1 MSKWAELPYDL
12 LTEIA
17 NRVKVIEDFVS
28 FGAVCTSWR
37 TAATKKNF
45 DVFSPQ
51 VPLLMLADKD
61 EDYREFYSLSK
72 HKISRIFLPEV
83 RGREC
88 FPTQG
93 WLCTVAYNGEM
104 NLLNPFS
111 RTQIELPSEKEFW
124 VFHGPVELCKGEFWH
139 YMDKAVL
146 SANPLVAS
154 DYVLVV
160 SYYTDCDYLLAFW
173 RPGDLNWTKIDFAK
187 GWVYYIAAMIYYN
200 EKFYCV
206 TWCGQVWVFDMS
218 CHSSTNCYTTIAFSP
233 QTFKIK
239 VYELDIIKGE
249 LKEINSLGDSAIFLG
264 LSGASSIESSK
275 FTGVKR
281 NHIYFT
287 DDWCRIKNKE
297 GGNGRDMGAYNLED
311 GKIESFYPGL
321 SISPLSPPT
330 WVTPSIS

>member
-187 GWVYYIAAMIYYN
+187 A
-200 EKFYCV
+200 KQFYLV
-206 TWCGQVWVFDMS
+206 EVSNSLLFVARYSHG
-218 CHSSTNCYTTIAFSP
+218 IGG

>member
-1 MSKWAELPYDL
+1 
-12 LTEIA
+12 
-17 NRVKVIEDFVS
+17 
-28 FGAVCTSWR
+28 
-37 TAATKKNF
+37 
-45 DVFSPQ
+45 
-51 VPLLMLADKD
+51 
-61 EDYREFYSLSK
+61 
-72 HKISRIFLPEV
+72 
-83 RGREC
+83 
-88 FPTQG
+88 
-93 WLCTVAYNGEM
+93 M

-124 VFHGPVELCKGEFWH
+124 VFHGYVELCKGEFWH

-206 TWCGQVWVFDMS
+206 TWCGQVWVFD
-218 CHSSTNCYTTIAFSP
+218 IAGAAIPQPIVTPQMLFPLKNDMFSQYLCQQFYLVEVSNSLLFVARVSHGIGG

-287 DDWCRIKNKE
+287 DDWWGIKNKE

-321 SISPLSPPT
+321 NTRPRCEVLEDEADPIQASISIQNQATLDGAFAFHTVLLAHFAAVPQPVSLQ
-330 WVTPSIS
+330 